1 MKLNKKESLSDDSML
16 FPAYGN
22 TIGWVAILFG
32 LLTVIQSSFSWR
44 IIEMEW
50 ALYLGKCGFL
60 IGFGFFVVSKN
71 MFNSRAGLSGRLGA
85 LMSSVGY
92 GIVIL
97 MINPIIS
104 HLKGKGL
111 STTLEPTELMINICI
126 FYFIVLFTRF
136 ESKPNKEPA
145 KNAQVEN

>member
-1 MKLNKKESLSDDSML
+1 MKLKRKKFPDDAPLL

-60 IGFGFFVVSKN
+60 IGLGFFVISKKMLN
-71 MFNSRAGLSGRLGA
+71 LRAGLTGLLKA
-85 LMSSVGY
+85 YMASVGY
-92 GIVIL
+92 GIVIV

-104 HLKGKGL
+104 YFMGEGL
-111 STTLEPTELMINICI
+111 STNLVPAEVMINICI
-126 FYFIVLFTRF
+126 FYFIVLFIRA

>member
-1 MKLNKKESLSDDSML
+1 MKLKRKKFSDDAPLL

-44 IIEMEW
+44 FIEMEW

-60 IGFGFFVVSKN
+60 IGLGFFVISKN
-71 MFNSRAGLSGRLGA
+71 MFNLRAGLTGRLGA
-85 LMSSVGY
+85 LMASVVY
-92 GIVIL
+92 GIVIV

-104 HLKGKGL
+104 YFMGEGL
-111 STTLEPTELMINICI
+111 STNLVPAEVMINICI
-126 FYFIVLFTRF
+126 FYFIVLFIRA

-145 KNAQVEN
+145 KNAQVQN

>member
-1 MKLNKKESLSDDSML
+1 MKLKRKKFPDDAPLL

-44 IIEMEW
+44 FIEMEW

-60 IGFGFFVVSKN
+60 IGLGFFVISKN
-71 MFNSRAGLSGRLGA
+71 MFNLRAGLTGRLKA
-85 LMSSVGY
+85 YMASVGY
-92 GIVIL
+92 GIV
-97 MINPIIS
+97 MV
-104 HLKGKGL
+104 
-111 STTLEPTELMINICI
+111 MINICI
-126 FYFIVLFTRF
+126 FYFIVLFIRA